1 MKGRKLIASMLAF
14 ILLLA
19 VGLTACSN
27 PDEGDKDTAPA
38 ETIEIDTQDD
48 ADADV
53 DAEAG
58 EDAAEAEEDSEAQ
71 DDDSAEDDAEDNSD
85 E

>member
-19 VGLTACSN
+19 VGLTACST
-27 PDEGDKDTAPA
+27 PAEGDNGSGPA
-38 ETIEIDTQDD
+38 ETSEIDTQDD
-48 ADADV
+48 ADA

>member
-19 VGLTACSN
+19 VGLTACST
-27 PDEGDKDTAPA
+27 PAEGDNDSAPA
-38 ETIEIDTQDD
+38 ETSEIDTQDD

-53 DAEAG
+53 D
-58 EDAAEAEEDSEAQ
+58 EDA
-71 DDDSAEDDAEDNSD
+71 DDEG
-85 E
+85 